1 MDRREVINRLIQC
14 SLALLVFPSRECFGA
29 TLSTEPQFRIKNVAP
44 GYDVNSLGKEY
55 LRLFPKCRNRA
66 VLIDELYSP
75 GGSTRTRRQGS
86 SVDARI
92 ATELLSEKI
101 ARDFDMDAT
110 LRIGGWFY
118 AQTEL
123 KLCALQSMALV
134 E

>member
-1 MDRREVINRLIQC
+1 MDRREIINGLIQC
-14 SLALLVFPSRECFGA
+14 SLALLVFPAQECFGE
-29 TLSTEPQFRIKNVAP
+29 TQSTEPRFRIKNVPP

-75 GGSTRTRRQGS
+75 GGTRTHRPSS

-92 ATELLSEKI
+92 ATELLSEQI

-110 LRIGGWFY
+110 LRIGGWVY

-123 KLCALQSMALV
+123 KLCALQSIALV